1 MGFHGSAREH
11 RTFRRLLR
19 LNTPP
24 ARQRDRYA
32 GIAAVFVAALRR
44 GGRNAR
50 LHGVSLRRSRLYEGE
65 YPCLFLPDA
74 TFPSP
79 ALDAFCTRRWSDGFP
94 FPVVCLRA
102 SMTRRRSRAFQSIVE
117 HEMTHA
123 NQALCGRFPDGR
135 ASTTVAAATAAVF
148 ALARA
153 EFEAYFL
160 QLGRWPELIP
170 DSRGYRTTFTLFSWS
185 FARAWVDALELLLE
199 GELCAAPL
207 VPAVLA
213 ALHRDMA
220 AFLGDLDASRADA
233 DWFTGDQVRL
243 VQSIAKGPGATPAHQ
258 AEALRWVAQRQ

>member
-1 MGFHGSAREH
+1 MKVQRSAREH
-11 RTFRRLLR
+11 RTFERLLR

-24 ARQRDRYA
+24 ARQRDRYE
-32 GIAAVFVAALRR
+32 GIAAVFVAALR
-44 GGRNAR
+44 GGARSAR
-50 LHGVSLRRSRLYEGE
+50 LHGASLRRSHLYGIS
-65 YPCLFLPDA
+65 YPCLFLPDD

-79 ALDAFCTRRWSDGFP
+79 ALDAFCTRRWSDAFP

-117 HEMTHA
+117 HEMIHA
-123 NQALCGRFPDGR
+123 NQALCGRFPDGG
-135 ASTTVAAATAAVF
+135 ASSTAAATTAAVF

-153 EFEAYFL
+153 EFEAYYL

-170 DSRGYRTTFTLFSWS
+170 DSRCYCTTFTLFSWS

-207 VPAVLA
+207 VPSVLA
-213 ALHRDMA
+213 ALHDDMP

-243 VQSIAKGPGATPAHQ
+243 VQSIANGPGAAATHQ
-258 AEALRWVAQRQ
+258 AEALRWVAQRE